1 MLTNIIRRNRPRS
14 EMTFME
20 HIDDLRVSMMRVF
33 GVFFVGVCAALIFY
47 KEIPKILQ
55 LPLDWAKVMDP
66 EAMAQT
72 ATSGGVILF
81 GVFEAPAW
89 LISVLP
95 AGTQL
100 QETQFL
106 GVWSVLIYAAVA
118 AGIAVASPVFIYE
131 VVRFVG
137 PALSNREKKGLIPFC
152 TCGLILFLLG
162 AALAFFWL
170 TPMSIVVVHHIAAGM
185 GIRINWQAS
194 DYYGLVVMMSLLTG
208 LCFQFPL
215 ALIILMWL
223 ELVRPRTLLKSW
235 RGMLLG
241 IVVVA
246 VLITPIGDPL
256 SLGVLTGALFALYLG
271 AVAVGSWIVR
281 RKRLARGDKPNPEDD
296 DLPDEDDEEDSGEED
311 DGDRPRRP
319 TGSGSTSS
327 SSPESTAQDDKAAD
341 PKPSPAKSTPPPAEG
356 DLSSLD

>member
-33 GVFFVGVCAALIFY
+33 AVFFVGVCAALIFY
-47 KEIPKILQ
+47 KEIPKLLQ
-55 LPLDWAKVMDP
+55 LPLDWAKAMDP
-66 EAMAQT
+66 EAMAQA

-81 GVFEAPAW
+81 GCLEAPAW

-137 PALSNREKKGLIPFC
+137 PALSSREKKGLVPFC
-152 TCGLILFLLG
+152 VSGLILFLLG

-223 ELVRPRTLLKSW
+223 ELVRPMTLLKSW

-256 SLGVLTGALFALYLG
+256 SLGVLTGALFSLYLA
-271 AVAVGSWIVR
+271 AVAVGTWIVR
-281 RKRLARGDKPNPEDD
+281 RKRVARGDKPNPEDD
-296 DLPDEDDEEDSGEED
+296 DLPDDDDEEDSDED
-311 DGDRPRRP
+311 DDRPRRP
-319 TGSGSTSS
+319 SSGSSGSSDTSS
-327 SSPESTAQDDKAAD
+327 ASTSEA
-341 PKPSPAKSTPPPAEG
+341 KPATPKSTPPPAEG

>member
-33 GVFFVGVCAALIFY
+33 AVFFVGVCAALIFY

-66 EAMAQT
+66 EAMAQA
-72 ATSGGVILF
+72 ATSGGVVLF

-89 LISVLP
+89 LITVLP

-152 TCGLILFLLG
+152 TSGLILFLLG

-223 ELVRPRTLLKSW
+223 ELVRPMTLLKSW

-256 SLGVLTGALFALYLG
+256 SLGVLTGALFALYLA

-281 RKRLARGDKPNPEDD
+281 RKRVARGDKPNPEDD
-296 DLPDEDDEEDSGEED
+296 DLPDDEDEDGEPVDVDE
-311 DGDRPRRP
+311 DRPRRP
-319 TGSGSTSS
+319 SGGSAGATSS
-327 SSPESTAQDDKAAD
+327 GEAKPSE
-341 PKPSPAKSTPPPAEG
+341 PKPAAPKSTPPPAEG

>member
-1 MLTNIIRRNRPRS
+1 MLTNLIRRNRPRS

-33 GVFFVGVCAALIFY
+33 GVFFVGVCAALVFY
-47 KEIPKILQ
+47 KEIPKLLQ
-55 LPLDWAKVMDP
+55 LPLDWAAAMDP
-66 EAMAQT
+66 EAMAQA
-72 ATSGGVILF
+72 ATTGGVILF
-81 GVFEAPAW
+81 GFIEAPAW
-89 LISVLP
+89 LISVMP

-137 PALSNREKKGLIPFC
+137 PALSSREKKGLLPFC
-152 TCGLILFLLG
+152 SCGLILFLLG

-223 ELVRPRTLLKSW
+223 ELVRPMTLLKSW

-256 SLGVLTGALFALYLG
+256 SLGVLTGALFGLYLI
-271 AVAVGSWIVR
+271 AVAVGTWIVR
-281 RKRLARGDKPNPEDD
+281 RKRVARGDKPNPEDD
-296 DLPDEDDEEDSGEED
+296 DLPDDEDEDGDAVDVDE
-311 DGDRPRRP
+311 DRPRRP
-319 TGSGSTSS
+319 SGGSP
-327 SSPESTAQDDKAAD
+327 SPAPPAENKPAD
-341 PKPSPAKSTPPPAEG
+341 PKPAAPKSTPPPAEG

>member
-20 HIDDLRVSMMRVF
+20 HIDDLRVSLMRVF
-33 GVFFVGVCAALIFY
+33 AVFFVGVCAALVFY
-47 KEIPKILQ
+47 KEIPKLLQ

-66 EAMAQT
+66 EAMSQA
-72 ATSGGVILF
+72 ATTGGVILF
-81 GVFEAPAW
+81 GCLEAPAW
-89 LISVLP
+89 LITVLP

-137 PALSNREKKGLIPFC
+137 PALSSREKKGLVPFC
-152 TCGLILFLLG
+152 VSGLILFLLG

-223 ELVRPRTLLKSW
+223 ELVRPMTLLKSW

-241 IVVVA
+241 IVIVA

-256 SLGVLTGALFALYLG
+256 SLGVLTGALFGLYLV
-271 AVAVGSWIVR
+271 AVAVGTWIVR
-281 RKRLARGDKPNPEDD
+281 RKRVARGDKPNPEDD
-296 DLPDEDDEEDSGEED
+296 DLPDEDDEGDEVDVDE
-311 DGDRPRRP
+311 DRPRRP
-319 TGSGSTSS
+319 SGGSAAPESTSS
-327 SSPESTAQDDKAAD
+327 AEA
-341 PKPSPAKSTPPPAEG
+341 KPAKPKSTPPPADG

>member
-33 GVFFVGVCAALIFY
+33 AVFFVGVCAALIFY

-66 EAMAQT
+66 EAMAQA
-72 ATSGGVILF
+72 ATSGGVVLF
-81 GVFEAPAW
+81 GAFEAPAW
-89 LISVLP
+89 LITVLP

-152 TCGLILFLLG
+152 TSGLILFLLG

-223 ELVRPRTLLKSW
+223 ELVRPMTLLKSW

-256 SLGVLTGALFALYLG
+256 SLGVLTGALFGLYLA

-281 RKRLARGDKPNPEDD
+281 RKRVARGDKPNPEDD
-296 DLPDEDDEEDSGEED
+296 DLPEDEDEDGDEVEADE
-311 DGDRPRRP
+311 DRPRRP
-319 TGSGSTSS
+319 SGGSAGATSAGDGKPS
-327 SSPESTAQDDKAAD
+327 E
-341 PKPSPAKSTPPPAEG
+341 PKPATPKSTPPPAEG